1 MKSLAV
7 RYGIFLISFF
17 LVLII
22 FLSTVGIKTNKLNN
36 QIQNQIK
43 KINKDFKIELQD
55 ISIILDP
62 IKFKLN
68 LKTIGTNL
76 EYINSKI
83 KLEKIETNVSLK
95 SILSNKFS
103 LKKLVISTKPI
114 KIKNLI
120 SLLRILDNDP
130 KLLIAQ
136 QFIKSG
142 YLIADI
148 NIEFNEEGKIK
159 DNFNIS
165 GYIKK
170 GNVNVLRKI
179 NLSEMDFDF
188 NFDKDELVVNDCSF
202 LLNNKNFLIRQ
213 LKAQYLNN
221 KFVVNGKV
229 NNKRLILSENDLKK
243 IIDTQ
248 SFNFKLD
255 NVELSSENQFSFDV
269 DKKLN
274 FNNVIIK
281 SNINLDNLV
290 LLNKFP
296 LKSFFPQFENK
307 IIFNNHKIN
316 LEYKKDFLLVEGD
329 GDFLIKENDKI
340 EYKILKQKEI
350 IDFSSQLKISNN
362 KIKFDFLNYQNKDN
376 SNIKINIK
384 GTKDTKK
391 NFLFNEISLTE
402 KNNNIEIK
410 NLLLNNTNKIQ
421 KIDKINLDYIDKE
434 NLKNKVLIIK
444 KKKKNYILK
453 GETFNG
459 NKLIKNLLKSSNKNE
474 NLFSENFK
482 IDINIKKV
490 NLDKD
495 NILKNL
501 KGFLILKDNEVS
513 EANLDSSFLNQK
525 KIKLT
530 IKTVNGEKITTF
542 FSGEAKPFIDRY
554 KFIKGFDEGSL
565 DFNSISKGNNTNSI
579 IKVYDFKLKELPA
592 LTKVLTLAS
601 LQGIADV
608 LSGEGIRFNEFE
620 MNFSR
625 KNQLMSINEVYAIG
639 PAISV
644 LMEGY
649 VESDKLVSLRG
660 TLIPATTLNKV
671 IGSIPFLG
679 NILVG
684 KTTGE
689 GVFGVSF
696 KIKGPPYKLETSVN
710 PIKTLTPRFITRT
723 LEKIKKN

>member
-1 MKSLAV
+1 MKKLAIRIGV
-7 RYGIFLISFF
+7 LLISFF

-43 KINKDFKIELQD
+43 KINKEFKIELKD

-68 LKTIGTNL
+68 LETIGTNL
-76 EYINSKI
+76 KYRNREI
-83 KLEKIETNVSLK
+83 KLEKIESNVSLK

-103 LKKLVISTKPI
+103 LKELVISTKPI
-114 KIKNLI
+114 KIKDSI
-120 SLLRILDNDP
+120 SLFRILNNDP
-130 KLLIAQ
+130 KLLIAE

-142 YLIADI
+142 YLIANI
-148 NIEFNEEGKIK
+148 NIEFNDEGKIK
-159 DNFNIS
+159 DNFNIT
-165 GYIKK
+165 GFIKN
-170 GNVNVLRKI
+170 GNVNILRKI
-179 NLSEMDFDF
+179 SLSEMNF
-188 NFDKDELVVNDCSF
+188 NFNFNKNEFVVNDFSF
-202 LLNNKNFLIRQ
+202 LINKKNFLIPH
-213 LKAQYLNN
+213 LKSQYIGN
-221 KFVVNGKV
+221 KLLVTGKAI
-229 NNKRLILSENDLKK
+229 NKKLILSENDLRSL
-243 IIDTQ
+243 IDTQ

-255 NVELSSENQFSFDV
+255 EVELSSENQFSFEI
-269 DKKLN
+269 DKNFK
-274 FNNVIIK
+274 FNNFIIK
-281 SNINLDNLV
+281 SKIGLDNLI

-296 LKSFFPQFENK
+296 LKSIFPEFENK
-307 IIFNNHKIN
+307 INFKNHKIN
-316 LEYKKDFLLVEGD
+316 LEYKKDFLLVEGE

-350 IDFSSQLKISNN
+350 VDFSSVLKISNN
-362 KIKFDFLNYQNKDN
+362 KIKFAILNYQNEDN
-376 SNIKINIK
+376 SNMKINIIGK
-384 GTKDTKK
+384 KNLKK
-391 NFLFNEISLTE
+391 NFLFKEISLTE
-402 KNNNIEIK
+402 KNNNIVIK
-410 NLLLNNTNKIQ
+410 NLLLNNSNKIQ
-421 KIDKINLDYIDKE
+421 KIDKIDLDYTDKE
-434 NLKNKVLIIK
+434 NIKNKILIVEK
-444 KKKKNYILK
+444 NKNYILQ

-459 NKLIKNLLKSSNKNE
+459 NQLIENLLKSSNKNE
-474 NLFSENFK
+474 NIFSENFK

-501 KGFLILKDNEVS
+501 KGFLILKDNKVS
-513 EANLDSSFLNQK
+513 EANLDSRFLSKK

-530 IKTVNGEKITTF
+530 IKTVNGEKITTL

-554 KFIKGFDEGSL
+554 KFIKGFDDGSL
-565 DFNSISKGNNTNSI
+565 DFNSISKGNNTNSV
-579 IKVYDFKLKELPA
+579 IKIYDFKLKELPA

-620 MNFSR
+620 MNFSN
-625 KNQLMSINEVYAIG
+625 KNQLMSINEIYAIG
-639 PAISV
+639 PAISI

-684 KTTGE
+684 KKTGE

-696 KIKGPPYKLETSVN
+696 KIKGPPEKLETSVN

-723 LEKIKKN
+723 LENIKKN

>member
-1 MKSLAV
+1 MKSLV
-7 RYGIFLISFF
+7 IKTGILLISIFLVI
-17 LVLII
+17 II

-43 KINKDFKIELQD
+43 KINKDFKIELKD
-55 ISIILDP
+55 IKIILDP

-68 LKTIGTNL
+68 LKTIGSNL
-76 EYINSKI
+76 KYRNKEI
-83 KLEKIETNVSLK
+83 KLEKIESNVSLK

-103 LKKLVISTKPI
+103 LKELIISTKPI

-120 SLLRILDNDP
+120 SLLRILNNEP
-130 KLLIAQ
+130 KLLFAE

-142 YLIADI
+142 YLITDI

-159 DNFNIS
+159 DNFYIT
-165 GYIKK
+165 GYFKN
-170 GNVNVLRKI
+170 GNVNILRKA
-179 NLSEMDFDF
+179 NLSEMNFDF
-188 NFDKDELVVNDCSF
+188 YFKKNEFAVNDFSF
-202 LLNNKNFLIRQ
+202 LLNDKNFFIPQ
-213 LKAQYLNN
+213 LRSQYLNN
-221 KFVVNGKV
+221 KFMVRGKV
-229 NNKRLILSENDLKK
+229 SNKRIIFSENDLKK
-243 IIDTQ
+243 FIDTQ

-255 NVELSSENQFSFDV
+255 NAELSSENQFSFDV
-269 DKKLN
+269 DRKFN

-281 SNINLDNLV
+281 SNIDLENLV

-296 LKSFFPQFENK
+296 FKKIFPQFENRINFK
-307 IIFNNHKIN
+307 NHKIK
-316 LEYKKDFLLVEGD
+316 LEYKKDFLLVEGE

-340 EYKILKQKEI
+340 KYKILKQKEI
-350 IDFSSQLKISNN
+350 IDFSSELKISNN
-362 KIKFDFLNYQNKDN
+362 QIKFDILNYQNKDN
-376 SNIKINIK
+376 SNIKIIIK
-384 GTKDTKK
+384 GKKDSKK
-391 NFLFNEISLTE
+391 NFLFKEISLTE
-402 KNNNIEIK
+402 KNNNIGIK

-444 KKKKNYILK
+444 KDKNYILK
-453 GETFNG
+453 GETFNV
-459 NKLIKNLLKSSNKNE
+459 NKLIENILKSSNKNE
-474 NLFSENFK
+474 NLFSESFK

-490 NLDKD
+490 NLDKN

-501 KGFLILKDNEVS
+501 EGFLIFKDNKVS
-513 EANLDSSFLNQK
+513 EANLDSSFLSQK
-525 KIKLT
+525 KIKFT
-530 IKTVNGEKITTF
+530 IKNVNGEKITTF
-542 FSGEAKPFIDRY
+542 FSGEAKPFVDRY

-565 DFNSISKGNNTNSI
+565 DFSSTSKGNNTNSI
-579 IKVYDFKLKELPA
+579 LKIYDFKLKELPA

-620 MNFSR
+620 MNFS
-625 KNQLMSINEVYAIG
+625 KNNQLTSINEVYAIG

-671 IGSIPFLG
+671 IGSIPLLG
-679 NILVG
+679 DILVG
-684 KTTGE
+684 KKTGE

-696 KIKGPPYKLETSVN
+696 KIKGPPEKLETSVN

>member
-1 MKSLAV
+1 MKKLAIRIGV
-7 RYGIFLISFF
+7 LLISFF

-43 KINKDFKIELQD
+43 KINKEFKIELKD

-68 LKTIGTNL
+68 LETIGTNL
-76 EYINSKI
+76 KYRNREI
-83 KLEKIETNVSLK
+83 KLEKIESNVSLK

-103 LKKLVISTKPI
+103 LKELVISTKPI
-114 KIKNLI
+114 KIKDSI
-120 SLLRILDNDP
+120 SLFRILNNDP
-130 KLLIAQ
+130 KLLIAE

-142 YLIADI
+142 YLIANI
-148 NIEFNEEGKIK
+148 NIEFNDEGKIK
-159 DNFNIS
+159 DNFHIT
-165 GYIKK
+165 GFIKN
-170 GNVNVLRKI
+170 GNVNIIRKI
-179 NLSEMDFDF
+179 KLSEMNF
-188 NFDKDELVVNDCSF
+188 NFNFNKNEFAINNFSF
-202 LLNNKNFLIRQ
+202 LINKKNFLIPH
-213 LKAQYLNN
+213 LKSQYIDS
-221 KFVVNGKV
+221 KFLVTGEV
-229 NNKRLILSENDLKK
+229 NNKRLILSENDLKSL
-243 IIDTQ
+243 IDTQ

-255 NVELSSENQFSFDV
+255 KVELSSENQFLV
-269 DKKLN
+269 EIDKNFK
-274 FNNVIIK
+274 FNNFIIK
-281 SNINLDNLV
+281 SKIGLDNLE
-290 LLNKFP
+290 LINKFP
-296 LKSFFPQFENK
+296 LKGIFPEFENK
-307 IIFNNHKIN
+307 INFKNHKIN
-316 LEYKKDFLLVEGD
+316 LEYKKNFLLIEGN

-340 EYKILKQKEI
+340 KYKILKQKEI
-350 IDFSSQLKISNN
+350 IDFSSELKISNN
-362 KIKFDFLNYQNKDN
+362 KLKLDVLNYQSKDN
-376 SNIKINIK
+376 SIIKINIK
-384 GTKDTKK
+384 GNKDSKK
-391 NFLFNEISLTE
+391 NFLFREISLNE
-402 KNNNIEIK
+402 KNNNIDIK
-410 NLLLNNTNKIQ
+410 NLLLNNTNKIK
-421 KIDKINLDYIDKE
+421 KIDKINLNYIDNE
-434 NLKNKVLIIK
+434 NFKNRLSIIK
-444 KKKKNYILK
+444 KNKNYVLV
-453 GETFNG
+453 GETFNA
-459 NKLIKNLLKSSNKNE
+459 NKLIENLLKSNNKSE

-482 IDINIKKV
+482 ININIKKI

-501 KGFLILKDNEVS
+501 KGFLILKENKVS
-513 EANLDSSFLNQK
+513 EANLVSNFLSQK
-525 KIKLT
+525 KVKLT
-530 IKTVNGEKITTF
+530 IKTVKGEKITTF

-565 DFNSISKGNNTNSI
+565 DFNSTSKGNSSNST
-579 IKVYDFKLKELPA
+579 IKIYDFKLKELPA

-620 MNFSR
+620 MNFSK
-625 KNQLMSINEVYAIG
+625 KNQLMLINEIYAIG

-660 TLIPATTLNKV
+660 TLIPATTINKV

-684 KTTGE
+684 KKTGE

-696 KIKGPPYKLETSVN
+696 KIKGPPEKLETSVN

-723 LEKIKKN
+723 LENIKKN

>member
-1 MKSLAV
+1 MKILTI
-7 RYGIFLISFF
+7 RTGILLISIF

-36 QIQNQIK
+36 QIQNQLEK
-43 KINKDFKIELQD
+43 VNKDFRIELKD
-55 ISIILDP
+55 VSIILDP
-62 IKFKLN
+62 LKFKLN

-76 EYINSKI
+76 KYKNREIQ
-83 KLEKIETNVSLK
+83 LEKIESNISLK
-95 SILSNKFS
+95 SILSNEFS
-103 LKKLVISTKPI
+103 LKKLIISTKPI
-114 KIKNLI
+114 KVKNLI
-120 SLLRILDNDP
+120 SLFRILNNDP
-130 KLLIAQ
+130 KLLIAE

-148 NIEFNEEGKIK
+148 NIEFNNEGKIK
-159 DNFNIS
+159 DNFYIN
-165 GYIKK
+165 GYVKN
-170 GNVNVLRKI
+170 GNVNLLRKAK
-179 NLSEMDFDF
+179 LSKMNF
-188 NFDKDELVVNDCSF
+188 NFNFNKNEFAINDFSF
-202 LLNNKNFLIRQ
+202 LLNNKNFLIPQ
-213 LKAQYLNN
+213 LRSQYLND
-221 KFVVNGKV
+221 KFVVSGKAY
-229 NNKRLILSENDLKK
+229 NKRLILSENDLKK
-243 IIDTQ
+243 FIDTQ
-248 SFNFKLD
+248 HLNLKLD

-269 DKKLN
+269 DKKFK
-274 FNNVIIK
+274 FNNVIVK
-281 SNINLDNLV
+281 SNISLDNLE
-290 LLNKFP
+290 LSNKFA
-296 LKSFFPQFENK
+296 LKNFFPQFENK
-307 IIFNNHKIN
+307 INFKNHKIN
-316 LEYKKDFLLVEGD
+316 LEYKKDFLLVEGE

-340 EYKILKQKEI
+340 KYKILKQKEI
-350 IDFSSQLKISNN
+350 VDFSSVLKISNN
-362 KIKFDFLNYQNKDN
+362 KIKFDILNYQNEDN
-376 SNIKINIK
+376 SNIKINIIGK
-384 GTKDTKK
+384 KDLKK
-391 NFLFNEISLTE
+391 NFLFKEISLTE
-402 KNNNIEIK
+402 KNNNIVIK

-421 KIDKINLDYIDKE
+421 KIDKIDLDYIDKE
-434 NLKNKVLIIK
+434 NIKNKILIVEK
-444 KKKKNYILK
+444 NKNYILK
-453 GETFNG
+453 GEAFNG
-459 NKLIKNLLKSSNKNE
+459 NQLIENLLKSSNKNK
-474 NLFSENFK
+474 NIFSENFK

-501 KGFLILKDNEVS
+501 KGFLILKDNKVS
-513 EANLDSSFLNQK
+513 EANLDSRFLSKK

-530 IKTVNGEKITTF
+530 IKTVNGEKITTL

-565 DFNSISKGNNTNSI
+565 DFNSTSKGNNTNSI
-579 IKVYDFKLKELPA
+579 IKIYDFKLKELPA

-620 MNFSR
+620 MNFSN
-625 KNQLMSINEVYAIG
+625 KNQLMSINEIYAIG
-639 PAISV
+639 PAISI

-684 KTTGE
+684 KKTGE

-696 KIKGPPYKLETSVN
+696 KIKGPPEKLETSVN

-723 LEKIKKN
+723 LENIKKN

>member
-1 MKSLAV
+1 MKILTI
-7 RYGIFLISFF
+7 RTGILLISIF

-22 FLSTVGIKTNKLNN
+22 FLSTIGIKTNKLNN
-36 QIQNQIK
+36 QIQNQLEK
-43 KINKDFKIELQD
+43 VNKDFRIELKD
-55 ISIILDP
+55 VSIILDP

-68 LKTIGTNL
+68 LKTIATNL
-76 EYINSKI
+76 KYRNRMIQ
-83 KLEKIETNVSLK
+83 LEKVESNISLK

-114 KIKNLI
+114 KVKNLI
-120 SLLRILDNDP
+120 SFFRILNNDP
-130 KLLIAQ
+130 KLLIAE

-148 NIEFNEEGKIK
+148 NIEFNDNGKIK
-159 DNFNIS
+159 DNFNIN
-165 GYIKK
+165 GHVK
-170 GNVNVLRKI
+170 NANI
-179 NLSEMDFDF
+179 NLLKKAKLSKMNF
-188 NFDKDELVVNDCSF
+188 NFNYNKNEFAANDFSF
-202 LLNNKNFLIRQ
+202 LLNNKNFLISQ
-213 LKAQYLNN
+213 LRSQFLND
-221 KFVVNGKV
+221 KFVISGKA

-243 IIDTQ
+243 FIDTE
-248 SFNFKLD
+248 SFNLKLD
-255 NVELSSENQFSFDV
+255 NIELSSENQFSFDV
-269 DKKLN
+269 DKNFK
-274 FNNVIIK
+274 FNNVIVK
-281 SNINLDNLV
+281 SNISLDNLE
-290 LLNKFP
+290 LYNKFAI
-296 LKSFFPQFENK
+296 KQFFPQFENK
-307 IIFNNHKIN
+307 INFKNHKIN
-316 LEYKKDFLLVEGD
+316 LEYKKDFLLVEGE

-340 EYKILKQKEI
+340 KYKILKQKEI
-350 IDFSSQLKISNN
+350 VDFNSELKISNN
-362 KIKFDFLNYQNKDN
+362 KLKFDILNYQNKDN

-384 GTKDTKK
+384 GKKNLKK
-391 NFLFNEISLTE
+391 NFLFKEISLTE
-402 KNNNIEIK
+402 KNNIIDIK
-410 NLLLNNTNKIQ
+410 NLLLNNTNKIL
-421 KIDKINLDYIDKE
+421 KIDKINLDYVDKE

-444 KKKKNYILK
+444 KNQNYILK

-459 NKLIKNLLKSSNKNE
+459 NQLIENLLKSSNKNE

-501 KGFLILKDNEVS
+501 EGFLFLKDNKVS
-513 EANLDSSFLNQK
+513 EAYLDSSFLNEK

-542 FSGEAKPFIDRY
+542 FSGDAKPFVDRY

-565 DFNSISKGNNTNSI
+565 DFYSTSKDNNTNSI
-579 IKVYDFKLKELPA
+579 IKIYDFKLKELPA

-601 LQGIADV
+601 LQGIADI

-620 MNFSR
+620 MNFSK
-625 KNQLMSINEVYAIG
+625 KNQLMTINEIYSLG

-644 LMEGY
+644 LMDGY
-649 VESDKLVSLRG
+649 VESGKLVSLRG

-684 KTTGE
+684 KKTGE

-696 KIKGPPYKLETSVN
+696 KIKGPPEKLETSVN

-723 LEKIKKN
+723 LENIKKN

>member
-1 MKSLAV
+1 MKSLV
-7 RYGIFLISFF
+7 IKTGILLISIFLVI
-17 LVLII
+17 II

-43 KINKDFKIELQD
+43 KINKDFKIELKD
-55 ISIILDP
+55 IKIILDP

-68 LKTIGTNL
+68 LKTIGSNL
-76 EYINSKI
+76 KYRNKEI
-83 KLEKIETNVSLK
+83 KLEKIESNVSLK

-103 LKKLVISTKPI
+103 LKELIISTKPI

-120 SLLRILDNDP
+120 SLLRILNNEP
-130 KLLIAQ
+130 KLLFAE

-142 YLIADI
+142 YLITDI

-159 DNFNIS
+159 DNFYIT
-165 GYIKK
+165 GYFKN
-170 GNVNVLRKI
+170 GNVNILRKA
-179 NLSEMDFDF
+179 NLSEMNFDF
-188 NFDKDELVVNDCSF
+188 YFKKNEFAVNDFSF
-202 LLNNKNFLIRQ
+202 LLNDKNFFIPQ
-213 LKAQYLNN
+213 LRSQYLNN
-221 KFVVNGKV
+221 KFMVRGKV
-229 NNKRLILSENDLKK
+229 SNKRIIFSENDLKK
-243 IIDTQ
+243 FIDTQ

-255 NVELSSENQFSFDV
+255 SAELSSENQFSFDV
-269 DKKLN
+269 DRKFN

-281 SNINLDNLV
+281 SNIDLENLV

-296 LKSFFPQFENK
+296 FKKIFPQFENRINFK
-307 IIFNNHKIN
+307 NHKIK
-316 LEYKKDFLLVEGD
+316 LEYKKDFLLVEGE

-340 EYKILKQKEI
+340 KYKILKQKEI
-350 IDFSSQLKISNN
+350 IDFSSELKISNN
-362 KIKFDFLNYQNKDN
+362 QIKFDILNYQNKDN
-376 SNIKINIK
+376 SNIKIIIK
-384 GTKDTKK
+384 GKKDSKK
-391 NFLFNEISLTE
+391 NFLFKEISLTE
-402 KNNNIEIK
+402 KNNNIGIK

-444 KKKKNYILK
+444 KDKNYILK
-453 GETFNG
+453 GETFNV
-459 NKLIKNLLKSSNKNE
+459 NKLIENILKSSNKNE
-474 NLFSENFK
+474 NLFSESFK

-490 NLDKD
+490 NLDKN

-501 KGFLILKDNEVS
+501 EGFLIFKDNKVS
-513 EANLDSSFLNQK
+513 EANLDSSFLSQK
-525 KIKLT
+525 KIKFT
-530 IKTVNGEKITTF
+530 IKNVNGEKITTF
-542 FSGEAKPFIDRY
+542 FSGEAKPFVDRY

-565 DFNSISKGNNTNSI
+565 DFSSTSKGNNTNSI
-579 IKVYDFKLKELPA
+579 LKIYDFKLKELPA

-620 MNFSR
+620 MNFS
-625 KNQLMSINEVYAIG
+625 KNNQLTSINEVYAIG

-671 IGSIPFLG
+671 IGSIPLLG
-679 NILVG
+679 DILVG
-684 KTTGE
+684 KKTGE

-696 KIKGPPYKLETSVN
+696 KIKGPPEKLETSVN

>member
-350 IDFSSQLKISNN
+350 IDFSSVLKISNN

-434 NLKNKVLIIK
+434 NLKNKVLII

>member
-1 MKSLAV
+1 MKKLAIRIGV
-7 RYGIFLISFF
+7 LLISFF

-43 KINKDFKIELQD
+43 KINKEFKIELKD

-68 LKTIGTNL
+68 LETIGTNL
-76 EYINSKI
+76 KYRNREI
-83 KLEKIETNVSLK
+83 KLEKIESNVSLK

-103 LKKLVISTKPI
+103 LKELVISTKPI
-114 KIKNLI
+114 KIKDSI
-120 SLLRILDNDP
+120 SLFRILNNDP
-130 KLLIAQ
+130 KLLIAE

-142 YLIADI
+142 YLIANI
-148 NIEFNEEGKIK
+148 NIEFNDEGKIK
-159 DNFNIS
+159 DNFHIT
-165 GYIKK
+165 GFIKN
-170 GNVNVLRKI
+170 GNVNIIRKI
-179 NLSEMDFDF
+179 KLSEMNF
-188 NFDKDELVVNDCSF
+188 NFNFNKNEFAINNFSF
-202 LLNNKNFLIRQ
+202 LINKKNFLIPH
-213 LKAQYLNN
+213 LKSQYIDS
-221 KFVVNGKV
+221 KFLVTGEV
-229 NNKRLILSENDLKK
+229 NNKRLILSENDLKSL
-243 IIDTQ
+243 IDTQ

-255 NVELSSENQFSFDV
+255 KVELSSENQFLV
-269 DKKLN
+269 EIDKNFK
-274 FNNVIIK
+274 FNNFIIK
-281 SNINLDNLV
+281 SKIGLDNLE
-290 LLNKFP
+290 LINKFP
-296 LKSFFPQFENK
+296 LKGIFPEFENK
-307 IIFNNHKIN
+307 INFKNHKIN
-316 LEYKKDFLLVEGD
+316 LEYKKNFLLIEGN

-340 EYKILKQKEI
+340 KYKILKQKEI
-350 IDFSSQLKISNN
+350 IDFSSELKISNN
-362 KIKFDFLNYQNKDN
+362 KLKLDVLNYQSKDN
-376 SNIKINIK
+376 SIIKINIK
-384 GTKDTKK
+384 GNKDSKK
-391 NFLFNEISLTE
+391 NFLFREISLNE
-402 KNNNIEIK
+402 KNNNIDIK
-410 NLLLNNTNKIQ
+410 NLLLNNTNKIK
-421 KIDKINLDYIDKE
+421 KIDKINLNYIDNE
-434 NLKNKVLIIK
+434 NFKNRLSIIK
-444 KKKKNYILK
+444 KNKNYVLV
-453 GETFNG
+453 GETFNA
-459 NKLIKNLLKSSNKNE
+459 NKLIENLLKSNNKSE

-482 IDINIKKV
+482 ININIKKI

-501 KGFLILKDNEVS
+501 KGFLILKENKVS
-513 EANLDSSFLNQK
+513 EANLVSNFLSQK

-530 IKTVNGEKITTF
+530 IKTVKGEKITTF

-565 DFNSISKGNNTNSI
+565 DFNSTSKGNSSNST
-579 IKVYDFKLKELPA
+579 IKIYDFKLKELPA

-620 MNFSR
+620 MNFSK
-625 KNQLMSINEVYAIG
+625 KNQLMLINEIYAIG

-649 VESDKLVSLRG
+649 MESDKLVSLRG
-660 TLIPATTLNKV
+660 TLIPATTINKV

-684 KTTGE
+684 KKTGE

-696 KIKGPPYKLETSVN
+696 KIKGPPEKLETSVN

-723 LEKIKKN
+723 LENIKKN

>member
-1 MKSLAV
+1 MKSLV
-7 RYGIFLISFF
+7 IRTGILLISIFLVI
-17 LVLII
+17 II
-22 FLSTVGIKTNKLNN
+22 FLSTVGVKTNKLNN

-43 KINKDFKIELQD
+43 KINKDFKIELKD
-55 ISIILDP
+55 ISIILD
-62 IKFKLN
+62 LTN
-68 LKTIGTNL
+68 LKFNLETIGTNL
-76 EYINSKI
+76 KYRNKEIE
-83 KLEKIETNVSLK
+83 LEKIESNVSLK

-103 LKKLVISTKPI
+103 LKELVISTKPI

-120 SLLRILDNDP
+120 SFLRILNNDP
-130 KLLIAQ
+130 KLLIAE

-148 NIEFNEEGKIK
+148 NIEFNDEGKIK
-159 DNFNIS
+159 DNFYIT
-165 GYIKK
+165 GYIKN
-170 GNVNVLRKI
+170 GNVNILRKA
-179 NLSEMDFDF
+179 NLSKMNFDF
-188 NFDKDELVVNDCSF
+188 YFNINEFTLNNFSF
-202 LLNNKNFLIRQ
+202 LLNDKNFLIPQ
-213 LKAQYLNN
+213 LKSQYLNN
-221 KFVVNGKV
+221 KFVINGKV
-229 NNKRLILSENDLKK
+229 NNERFNLSENDLKK
-243 IIDTQ
+243 LIDIQ

-269 DKKLN
+269 DRKFK

-296 LKSFFPQFENK
+296 LKSFFPQFKNK

-316 LEYKKDFLLVEGD
+316 LEYKKDFLLVEGE

-362 KIKFDFLNYQNKDN
+362 KLKFDFLNYQNKDN

-384 GTKDTKK
+384 GKKDTKK
-391 NFLFNEISLTE
+391 NFLFKEISLTE
-402 KNNNIEIK
+402 KNNNIDIK

-421 KIDKINLDYIDKE
+421 KIDKINLDYVDKE

-444 KKKKNYILK
+444 KNKNYILK

-459 NKLIKNLLKSSNKNE
+459 NKLIENLLKSSNKNE

-501 KGFLILKDNEVS
+501 KGFLILRDNEVL
-513 EANLDSSFLNQK
+513 EANLDSSFLSQK

-565 DFNSISKGNNTNSI
+565 DFNSISKGNNTNST

-620 MNFSR
+620 MNFSK

-649 VESDKLVSLRG
+649 VESDELVSLRG

-684 KTTGE
+684 KKTGE

-696 KIKGPPYKLETSVN
+696 KIKGPPNKLETSVN

>member
-1 MKSLAV
+1 MKSLV
-7 RYGIFLISFF
+7 IRTGILLISIF

-22 FLSTVGIKTNKLNN
+22 FLSTVGIKTNKINN

-43 KINKDFKIELQD
+43 KINKDFKIEIKD

-68 LKTIGTNL
+68 LETIGTNL
-76 EYINSKI
+76 NYRNREI
-83 KLEKIETNVSLK
+83 KLEKIKSNVSLR
-95 SILSNKFS
+95 SILTNKFS
-103 LKKLVISTKPI
+103 LKELVISTKPI

-120 SLLRILDNDP
+120 SLFRILNNDP
-130 KLLIAQ
+130 KLLIAE
-136 QFIKSG
+136 QFIKNG

-148 NIEFNEEGKIK
+148 KIEFNDEGKIK
-159 DNFNIS
+159 DNFNIT
-165 GYIKK
+165 GFIKN
-170 GNVNVLRKI
+170 GNVNILRKI
-179 NLSEMDFDF
+179 SLSEMNLNF
-188 NFDKDELVVNDCSF
+188 NFNKNEFVVKNFSF
-202 LLNNKNFLIRQ
+202 LINKKNFLIPH
-213 LKAQYLNN
+213 LKSQNIGNKFLVTGKANN
-221 KFVVNGKV
+221 KK
-229 NNKRLILSENDLKK
+229 LILSDNDLRSL
-243 IIDTQ
+243 IDTQ

-255 NVELSSENQFSFDV
+255 KVELSSENQFSV
-269 DKKLN
+269 EIDKNFK
-274 FNNVIIK
+274 FNNFIIK
-281 SNINLDNLV
+281 SKIGLDNLI

-296 LKSFFPQFENK
+296 LKSIFPEFENK
-307 IIFNNHKIN
+307 INFKNHKIN
-316 LEYKKDFLLVEGD
+316 LEYKKDFLLLEGE
-329 GDFLIKENDKI
+329 GDFLIKGNDKI
-340 EYKILKQKEI
+340 KYKILKQKEI
-350 IDFSSQLKISNN
+350 IDFSSELKISNN
-362 KIKFDFLNYQNKDN
+362 KLKLDILNYQSKDN
-376 SNIKINIK
+376 PIVKINIK
-384 GTKDTKK
+384 GKKDLKK
-391 NFLFNEISLTE
+391 NFLFREVSLNE
-402 KNNNIEIK
+402 KNNNIDIK
-410 NLLLNNTNKIQ
+410 NLLLNNSNKIK
-421 KIDKINLDYIDKE
+421 KIDQINLNYVDKE
-434 NLKNKVLIIK
+434 NFKNKLSIIK
-444 KKKKNYILK
+444 KNKNYILR
-453 GETFNG
+453 GETFNA
-459 NKLIKNLLKSSNKNE
+459 NELIENLLKSSNKNG

-495 NILKNL
+495 NILKDL
-501 KGFLILKDNEVS
+501 KGFLILTDNKVS
-513 EANLDSSFLNQK
+513 EVNLESSFLSQK
-525 KIKLT
+525 KIKFT
-530 IKTVNGEKITTF
+530 IKSINDEKITTF

-565 DFNSISKGNNTNSI
+565 DFNSTSKGNSTNST
-579 IKVYDFKLKELPA
+579 IKVYDFKLKELPV

-620 MNFSR
+620 MNFSK
-625 KNQLMSINEVYAIG
+625 KNQLMSINEIYAIG

-684 KTTGE
+684 KKTGE

-696 KIKGPPYKLETSVN
+696 KIKGPPKKLQTSVN

-723 LEKIKKN
+723 LENIKKN

>member
-1 MKSLAV
+1 MKSLII
-7 RYGIFLISFF
+7 RTGILLISIL

-36 QIQNQIK
+36 QIQDQIK
-43 KINKDFKIELQD
+43 KINKDFKIELKD

-62 IKFKLN
+62 IKFRLN
-68 LKTIGTNL
+68 LETIGTNL
-76 EYINSKI
+76 KYRNREI
-83 KLEKIETNVSLK
+83 KLEKIKSNVTLK
-95 SILSNKFS
+95 SILSNKFL
-103 LKKLVISTKPI
+103 LKELVISTKPI

-120 SLLRILDNDP
+120 SLFRILNNDP
-130 KLLIAQ
+130 KLLIAE

-148 NIEFNEEGKIK
+148 NIEFNDEGKIK
-159 DNFNIS
+159 DNFYMT
-165 GYIKK
+165 GYIKN
-170 GNVNVLRKI
+170 GNVNVLRKV
-179 NLSEMDFDF
+179 NLSEMNFDF
-188 NFDKDELVVNDCSF
+188 YFNKNEFVVNNFSF
-202 LLNNKNFLIRQ
+202 LLNSKNFLIPQ
-213 LKAQYLNN
+213 LRSQYLNN
-221 KFVVNGKV
+221 KFVVSGKA
-229 NNKRLILSENDLKK
+229 NNKRLILSQNDLKK
-243 IIDTQ
+243 FIDTQ

-255 NVELSSENQFSFDV
+255 NVELSSENQFSFEV
-269 DKKLN
+269 DKNFN
-274 FNNVIIK
+274 FNNVTIK
-281 SNINLDNLV
+281 SNIGLNNLV

-296 LKSFFPQFENK
+296 LKKFFPQFENK
-307 IIFNNHKIN
+307 ISFKNHKIN
-316 LEYKKDFLLVEGD
+316 LEYKKDFLLLEGE

-340 EYKILKQKEI
+340 KYKILKKKEI
-350 IDFSSQLKISNN
+350 IDFNSELKISNN
-362 KIKFDFLNYQNKDN
+362 KLKFDILNYQNKDN
-376 SNIKINIK
+376 SNIQINIK
-384 GTKDTKK
+384 GKKDSKK
-391 NFLFNEISLTE
+391 NFLFKEISLTE
-402 KNNNIEIK
+402 NNNNINIK
-410 NLLLNNTNKIQ
+410 NLLFNNTNKIE
-421 KIDKINLDYIDKE
+421 KIDKIILDYVDKE

-444 KKKKNYILK
+444 KNKNYILK

-459 NKLIKNLLKSSNKNE
+459 NKLIENLLKSSNTNE
-474 NLFSENFK
+474 KLFSENFK

-495 NILKNL
+495 NTLKNL
-501 KGFLILKDNEVS
+501 KGFLILKDNRVS
-513 EANLDSSFLNQK
+513 EASLDSSFLSQK
-525 KIKLT
+525 KIKFT

-554 KFIKGFDEGSL
+554 NFIKGFEEGSL
-565 DFNSISKGNNTNSI
+565 DFNSISNGNNTNSI
-579 IKVYDFKLKELPA
+579 IKIYDFKLKELPT

-620 MNFSR
+620 MNFSK
-625 KNQLMSINEVYAIG
+625 KNQLMSINEIYAIG

-660 TLIPATTLNKV
+660 TLIPATTLNKI

-684 KTTGE
+684 KKTGE

-696 KIKGPPYKLETSVN
+696 KIKGPPKKLETSVN

-723 LEKIKKN
+723 LENIKKN

>member
-444 KKKKNYILK
+444 KKKNYILK